1 MNSHLFGLL
10 GDTKTMAA
18 NSQFPSSL
26 EKKLALTLLT
36 LMSGQRLMNLP
47 KQTKSASS
55 SLKVISFLMLT
66 TKIPSQKSY
75 RIFSD
80 NSQHTLK
87 SRQAVT
93 VFTFT
98 GNATHPDFP
107 LKFLTEKQSYPTRYV
122 KNKKEFFE
130 SISSFVGE
138 DYADMKKRLHSG
150 WYLKDY
156 ELNEKELSSLRL

>member
-10 GDTKTMAA
+10 GDTKTAV
-18 NSQFPSSL
+18 SSRSPSSL
-26 EKKLALTLLT
+26 EKRLALTLLT
-36 LMSGQRLMNLP
+36 LMSGQRLMNLA

-55 SLKVISFLMLT
+55 SLKAISFLMLT

-87 SRQAVT
+87 SRQTVT

-107 LKFLTEKQSYPTRYV
+107 LKFLVFKGKPKLSSRYYV
-122 KNKKEFFE
+122 KNSEKGLEIYVGGLTNRYSTFTGNR
-130 SISSFVGE
+130 ISDTETITDCTVPLIRF
-138 DYADMKKRLHSG
+138 L
-150 WYLKDY
+150 
-156 ELNEKELSSLRL
+156 